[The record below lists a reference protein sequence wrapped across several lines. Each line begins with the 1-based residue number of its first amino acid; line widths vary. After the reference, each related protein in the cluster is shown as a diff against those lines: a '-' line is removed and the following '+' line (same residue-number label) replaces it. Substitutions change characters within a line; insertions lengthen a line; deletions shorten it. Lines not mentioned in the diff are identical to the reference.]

1 MERGVRGPKVVAL
14 GGGHGLAAT
23 LSALRL
29 ITTNLTAIVTVA
41 DDGGSSGRLRKE
53 FGVLPPGDLRMALSA
68 LCDSSEWGQTW
79 RDILQHRFTSDG
91 PLDGHAV
98 GNLLILGLWER
109 LGDTVSA
116 LDWVGE
122 LLQVKGRVLPMSSM
136 PLEIRATVRRG
147 EDCDVVQ
154 GQVAVATA
162 RGKVEHIELIPHNP
176 PAQQE
181 ALEAIEDADWV
192 VFGPGSWFTSV
203 IPHLLVPDLREA
215 LEKTTAKKLLSLNL
229 LAEKETSGM
238 NAGEHVSSFREYA
251 PQLGID
257 IVLADPSAVDSIRE
271 LDEKAD
277 QCGARVLL
285 RQVRMGDGSPR
296 HDPLRLA
303 AAYRDA
309 FDKVLG
315 DVLGDAGGE

>member
-1 MERGVRGPKVVAL
+1 MDRGARGPKVVAL

-41 DDGGSSGRLRKE
+41 DDGGSSGRLREE

-68 LCDSSEWGQTW
+68 LCDSGEWGQTW
-79 RDILQHRFTSDG
+79 RDVLQHRFSSEG
-91 PLDGHAV
+91 PMDGHAL
-98 GNLLILGLWER
+98 GNLLILSLWER
-109 LGDTVSA
+109 LGETVSA

-136 PLEIRATVRRG
+136 PLEIQARVRQGDKLETV
-147 EDCDVVQ
+147 C

-162 RGKVEHIELIPHNP
+162 LGKVEHIDLIPHNP

-181 ALEAIEDADWV
+181 ALDAIDEADWV

-203 IPHLLVPDLREA
+203 IPHLLVPEMREA
-215 LEKTTAKKLLSLNL
+215 LEKTKARKVLSLNL

-238 NAGEHVSSFREYA
+238 KASEHVTSFREYA
-251 PQLGID
+251 PELGINV
-257 IVLADPSAVDSIRE
+257 VLADPSAVDSIRE
-271 LDEKAD
+271 LDEAAS

-309 FDKVLG
+309 FDNVLG
-315 DVLGDAGGE
+315 DVDD